1 MEKKFLDKQGLSEL
15 NKSLKDEFASKG
27 DVPTKVSQLDNDS
40 KFTTLIE
47 AKNDIGLLLL
57 QQYKAQQTPQNKTSL
72 GAVYVERINRVTDNP
87 CLIFTYLTQQL
98 NGNTEYEALQ
108 IAIELKTRRAFTRTA
123 EQSRLFSTKLE
134 IKSATWSK
142 WQEETNPIEEV
153 PTKLSQ
159 LENDKN
165 YVDITKVNEL
175 ILQASGLKKE
185 VHDTLPAQGKDNVLY
200 LIKDSKGKENNI
212 YLEYLW
218 VDNKFELIGSTDVDL
233 SQYVKKDELESK
245 LDKSQLSDDIQTDD
259 NNKVASSKA
268 VNTVRKTLEDK
279 INKQEESL
287 LNSVNSSLRNMEGE
301 IIDCATQAETKIK
314 SIFIPKKLADLEEDK
329 DHRTVTDLEKQK
341 WNKTSKSATFVI
353 ANYDSSENSK
363 AGADY
368 VIQENESPCEIIN
381 SFIEKL
387 PNYGGKIQ
395 LTEGNFVEKNDKSI
409 ELNKN
414 NVTLE
419 GYGQA
424 TQLKAKGQKR
434 KNFIAINNSNIVLKN
449 IYCIGNENIAISL
462 FSNSRNCCVINVR
475 VMTNG
480 TAFSVNGQYHILLNC
495 VGMSIMSNN
504 TIMYI
509 TGGNHIIKNCICTA
523 LQDDSDAFNIN
534 EASKVICVDCIGEA
548 MGGVLRG
555 NSFRIDNS
563 TDCKF
568 MNCIGETSHFVGF
581 LIYGSSYNSFI
592 NCTCT
597 NTEDLPVFMISG
609 NESTVSRGN
618 VFNACRAVS
627 NGKNSAPQ
635 FKLTEETSFNIVTS
649 CVMQNKNVLDKGQS
663 NTVNNNI
670 VLT

>member
-47 AKNDIGLLLL
+47 AKNDIGLLIL
-57 QQYKAQQTPQNKTSL
+57 QQYKAQQKPQNKTSL

-233 SQYVKKDELESK
+233 SQYVKKDELSSYAKQEDIKTK
-245 LDKSQLSDDIQTDD
+245 LSELTDD
-259 NNKVASSKA
+259 P
-268 VNTVRKTLEDK
+268 T
-279 INKQEESL
+279 
-287 LNSVNSSLRNMEGE
+287 
-301 IIDCATQAETKIK
+301 
-314 SIFIPKKLADLEEDK
+314 
-329 DHRTVTDLEKQK
+329 HRTVTDEEKNK
-341 WNKTSKSATFVI
+341 WNKIKPSRSATFVI
-353 ANYDSSENSK
+353 ANYDSSESSK

-368 VIQENESPCEIIN
+368 VVQENESPCDVIN
-381 SFIEKL
+381 DFIDKL
-387 PNYGGKIQ
+387 PEYGGKIQ
-395 LTEGNFVEKNDKSI
+395 LTEGNFIEKNDKSI

-434 KNFIAINNSNIVLKN
+434 KNFIAINNSNIVIKN

-523 LQDDSDAFNIN
+523 LQDDSDAFNIYR
-534 EASKVICVDCIGEA
+534 ASKVICVDCIGKA
-548 MGGVLRG
+548 MGGVIRG
-555 NSFRIDNS
+555 NSFHIDNS

-568 MNCIGETSHFVGF
+568 MNCIGETRHYVGF

-618 VFNACRAVS
+618 IFNACRAAS
-627 NGKNSAPQ
+627 NGKNSVPQ

-649 CVMQNKNVLDKGQS
+649 CVMQNKNVLNKGQS